1 VRLRQRA
8 LGKIVVVALFAL
20 RARVAVA
27 QQTQPASPP
36 VTAGWQD
43 GFFIQSANGDYRLN
57 FGMVGQADARL
68 SIDDPTPITN
78 TFTVRKL
85 RPTFTGRLGRFFDF
99 KVMPDF
105 GNGTAVVQDMYLDV
119 RFSPAFRV
127 RTGKDKTPVGYELL
141 IGDAFLFFPERA
153 QATNLVPN
161 RDNGVQVQGDLGGGK
176 LLYTGGVFNGIPDG
190 SSSTTEVDANNGKD
204 LAGRI
209 AWQPFR
215 SATAPGVMNGF
226 GVHVGGSSG
235 MQEGAQL
242 PSFRTS
248 VGQVYFSYDRAA
260 AAAGRRNRVSPA
272 VFYYYKRFGGFAEFM
287 QSSQRVARDV
297 VARDVT
303 NRAWEVTGSYVL
315 TGEAAS
321 DRNVRPRENFD
332 PTAGH
337 WGALQVL
344 GRYTELYVDQ
354 GIFDAGFAAAGAS
367 GKARSFTAAANW
379 YPNIAIKY
387 YFTFERT
394 MFDAFTGGAERAS
407 ENVFLLRAQIGF

>member
-1 VRLRQRA
+1 VSLRHRSVRHA
-8 LGKIVVVALFAL
+8 AA
-20 RARVAVA
+20 AAVLVSLSA
-27 QQTQPASPP
+27 ATAGAQTQAANP

-43 GFFIQSANGDYRLN
+43 GFFVQSANGDYRLN
-57 FGMVGQADARL
+57 IGMVAQADGRFSL
-68 SIDDPTPITN
+68 DDPTPITN

-85 RPTFTGRLGRFFDF
+85 RPTFTGRVGRYFDF

-105 GNGTAVVQDMYLDV
+105 GNGTAVVADMYLDI

-141 IGDAFLFFPERA
+141 MGDGFLFFPERA

-161 RDNGVQVQGDLGGGK
+161 RDSGVQAQGDIGGGK
-176 LLYTGGVFNGIPDG
+176 LLYSAGVFNGVPDG
-190 SSSTTEVDANNGKD
+190 ASSTTEVDTNNGKD
-204 LAGRI
+204 LAARV

-215 SATAPGVMNGF
+215 AASAPGVMNGF
-226 GVHVGGSSG
+226 GLHLGGSTG
-235 MQEGAQL
+235 MQEGAL
-242 PSFRTS
+242 PAFRTS

-260 AAAGRRNRVSPA
+260 AAAGRRNRLSPA

-287 QSSQRVARDV
+287 RSGQRVARDV
-297 VARDVT
+297 VVRDVT
-303 NRAWEVTGSYVL
+303 NHAWEVTGSYVL

-332 PTAGH
+332 PAEGH

-344 GRYTELYVDQ
+344 GRYTELYVDEEVFNS
-354 GIFDAGFAAAGAS
+354 GLAAVGAS
-367 GKARSFTAAANW
+367 RAVKSFTVAANW
-379 YPNIAIKY
+379 YPNTAVKY

-394 MFDAFTGGAERAS
+394 LFDAPPGGTDRAK
-407 ENVFLLRAQIGF
+407 ENVILFRAQLGF